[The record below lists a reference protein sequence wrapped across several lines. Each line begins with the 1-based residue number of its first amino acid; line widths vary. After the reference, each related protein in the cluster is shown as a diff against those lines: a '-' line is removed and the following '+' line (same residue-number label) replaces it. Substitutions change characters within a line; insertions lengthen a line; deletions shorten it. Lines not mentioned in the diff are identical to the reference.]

1 MEDCKL
7 YIVPTPIGNLDDMTY
22 RAVEVLKK
30 VDIIACE
37 DTRHTRKL
45 LDHFGIKNRLI
56 SYHEHNEKESSE
68 GILEEIFKGGTVA
81 LVSDAGMPLISD
93 PGHNLVQRVIEENI
107 NFTVLPGASATI
119 TALVASGMNNDSFQF
134 LGFFPT
140 KKSDFNDFFDRILN
154 SEIPCICYES
164 PHRIKNTLRQICP
177 KLGER
182 KISVLRELTKIYED
196 YVYFKASEF
205 NEDLLVEKGEFVVV
219 IEGKERE
226 NEFAEDFIV
235 GQLEKL
241 SNLGYS
247 DKDAV
252 KLVSDMN
259 GIKKNLVYRI
269 NLRRSSK

>member
-1 MEDCKL
+1 MEECKL

-22 RAVEVLKK
+22 RAVEVLKN

-45 LDHFGIKNRLI
+45 LDYFGIKNRLI

-68 GILEEIFKGGTVA
+68 GIVEEIFKGKTIA

-93 PGHNLVQRVIEENI
+93 PGHKLVQKLIEENI
-107 NFTVLPGASATI
+107 NFTVLPGASATV

-140 KKSDFNDFFDRILN
+140 KKSDFDIFFDKILS
-154 SEIPCICYES
+154 SEIASICYES

-177 KLGER
+177 KLGDR

-196 YVYFKASEF
+196 YIYFKASEF
-205 NEDLLVEKGEFVVV
+205 NEDLFLERGEFVVV
-219 IEGKERE
+219 IEGKEKDQE
-226 NEFAEDFIV
+226 LPEDFIV
-235 GQLEKL
+235 SQLEKL
-241 SNLGYS
+241 SRLGYS

-259 GIKKNLVYRI
+259 GIKKNLVYKI
-269 NLRRSSK
+269 NLRRSIK

>member
-1 MEDCKL
+1 MEECKL

-22 RAVEVLKK
+22 RAVEVLKN

-45 LDHFGIKNRLI
+45 LDYFGIKNRLI

-68 GILEEIFKGGTVA
+68 GIVEEMFKGKTIA

-93 PGHNLVQRVIEENI
+93 PGHKLVQKLIEENI
-107 NFTVLPGASATI
+107 NFTVLPGASATV

-140 KKSDFNDFFDRILN
+140 KKSDFDIFFDKILS
-154 SEIPCICYES
+154 SEIASICYES

-177 KLGER
+177 KLGNR

-196 YVYFKASEF
+196 YIYFKASEF
-205 NEDLLVEKGEFVVV
+205 NEDLFLERGEFVVV
-219 IEGKERE
+219 IEGKEKDQE
-226 NEFAEDFIV
+226 LPEDFIV
-235 GQLEKL
+235 SQLEKL
-241 SNLGYS
+241 SKLGYS

-259 GIKKNLVYRI
+259 GIKKNLVYKI
-269 NLRRSSK
+269 NLRRSIK